1 RFMKTPCS
9 PPFWGSQTTGA
20 GGCSS
25 AVVTVEL
32 PSCFFD
38 GLDSPSPLVLAAG
51 SESAGSTAGVAVGT
65 GPASLAPEPHP
76 ARSAEVM
83 RRRGSALVMGRILG
97 GAGNPYA
104 PPA

>member
-1 RFMKTPCS
+1 
-9 PPFWGSQTTGA
+9 
-20 GGCSS
+20 
-25 AVVTVEL
+25 VVLVDPL
-32 PSCFFD
+32 DFFG

-83 RRRGSALVMGRILG
+83 RRRGSALVMGG
-97 GAGNPYA
+97 FSDVGVTT
-104 PPA
+104 PPHLRN